1 MATAV
6 TGAAHQM
13 TEEMRVSRRRRRYLV
28 LALATIAA
36 GSSLY
41 VGGSILPA
49 DFRDVLGDALWA
61 MMIVWWAGVAAPRAP
76 LRTRALAALAVC
88 VAVEL
93 SQLYHTAALDTVRA
107 TVPGQLV
114 LGSDYD
120 PRDLLAYA
128 AGIAVAVVVART
140 IAE

>member
-1 MATAV
+1 MLE
-6 TGAAHQM
+6 Q
-13 TEEMRVSRRRRRYLV
+13 MRVSHRRRRHLV

-36 GSSLY
+36 GLSLHAGSSA
-41 VGGSILPA
+41 LPP
-49 DFRDVLGDALWA
+49 DVRDILGDALWA
-61 MMIVWWAGVAAPRAP
+61 TMIVWWVGVAAPRAP

-93 SQLYHTAALDTVRA
+93 SQLYHTPVLDAVRA
-107 TVPGQLV
+107 TVLGHLV

-128 AGIAVAVVVART
+128 AGVAVAVVVART